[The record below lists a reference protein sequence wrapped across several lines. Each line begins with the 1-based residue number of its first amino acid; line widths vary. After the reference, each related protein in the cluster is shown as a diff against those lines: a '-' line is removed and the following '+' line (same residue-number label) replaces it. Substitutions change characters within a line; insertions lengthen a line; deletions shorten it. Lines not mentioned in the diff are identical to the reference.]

1 MVLHFFFILFLNSPQ
16 GKLDCLR
23 EIISLNPDSESAEE
37 KVKRL
42 AAEWD
47 GDCSFEA
54 EGTGNLK
61 VFFEIIDD
69 I

>member
-1 MVLHFFFILFLNSPQ
+1 
-16 GKLDCLR
+16 
-23 EIISLNPDSESAEE
+23 
-37 KVKRL
+37 L